1 MNATR
6 VIVSA
11 VGVLTGISGIN
22 HGFFEALQGNHS
34 TGGFI
39 INAVGKGNSWT
50 VWKNGGEG
58 AFTVIPNFLLTGI
71 LTMIVGALLIGWS
84 IAFIHKKRGSTVFLL
99 IALMLFLFGG
109 GVAQIPFIILT
120 WAVATRINKPLNWW
134 KKTFSADF
142 RKSIAN
148 KWAGLL
154 IVSCFMVLL
163 ALELAIFG
171 FFPYVTDL
179 SLLQLICW
187 SNLSGGAVIL
197 LISIIAGFAYDIE
210 YQVISKS

>member
-99 IALMLFLFGG
+99 IALMLFLSEEELPKF
-109 GVAQIPFIILT
+109 
-120 WAVATRINKPLNWW
+120 PLS
-134 KKTFSADF
+134 F
-142 RKSIAN
+142 
-148 KWAGLL
+148 
-154 IVSCFMVLL
+154 
-163 ALELAIFG
+163 
-171 FFPYVTDL
+171 
-179 SLLQLICW
+179 
-187 SNLSGGAVIL
+187 
-197 LISIIAGFAYDIE
+197 
-210 YQVISKS
+210 